1 MMKISDHECTVCK
14 AQKFDQMGTRID
26 GQKVIKCECCN
37 MGVIERIP
45 EDLSVFY
52 NDGYYGDRA
61 GDASGYTDDYA
72 KMSFHTAAWAA
83 SIAKILKPNGTV
95 LDIGCVDGFLLQQ
108 LGSEFTKYGI
118 EMNASMSLRAQE
130 RGVSIIGS
138 DILDQN
144 LIANYDG
151 KFDLITAIAVFEH
164 LPNIRKGVEN
174 ALSLLNE
181 RGILLFEVP
190 LISEKNDNSAWFN
203 SSLEHV
209 FYPTAQG
216 MHHLIEAELKCK
228 LIGSE
233 ICVRGYASTYIG
245 IICKSPIDID
255 SVQKMFER
263 ISGDLEDT
271 QSVAEAIARTHLK
284 LIHAA
289 DSTPDAIANLHLIP
303 FQGFEFALIDRIQHL
318 WIRDLFELKN
328 IRASSQIYDDYKAVE
343 LARDFWHD
351 QSNKWEMAHT
361 NLLEVYRTVEKER
374 DSLLEKANRVIAEA
388 QNVDDA

>member
-1 MMKISDHECTVCK
+1 
-14 AQKFDQMGTRID
+14 
-26 GQKVIKCECCN
+26 
-37 MGVIERIP
+37 
-45 EDLSVFY
+45 
-52 NDGYYGDRA
+52 
-61 GDASGYTDDYA
+61 
-72 KMSFHTAAWAA
+72 
-83 SIAKILKPNGTV
+83 
-95 LDIGCVDGFLLQQ
+95 
-108 LGSEFTKYGI
+108 
-118 EMNASMSLRAQE
+118 MSLRAQE